1 MNALAIGGLVFV
13 LAFGGALL
21 GMYLRAV
28 LPAHHLSEDSK
39 DIVRISTAML
49 ATLAAL
55 VVGLLIA
62 SAKSS
67 FDNKS
72 SELTRS
78 ATHYVLLD
86 RTLAEYGPETRE
98 IRDLIR
104 QLIVMRLHQIWPEQS
119 AGHLN
124 PEMVHQGPG
133 VEGIQRKLLD
143 LAPQNDAQRWLK
155 STALQLS
162 SDIAEV
168 RWSAVEQMG
177 SSIPWPFLT
186 ILVFWFTVIFAS
198 FGLFAPTNGSVIVA
212 MFVSALSVAAAIYLI
227 VEMDQPYGGL
237 IKISSSPVLTALDQI
252 GRP

>member
-1 MNALAIGGLVFV
+1 MNALAVGGLVFV
-13 LAFGGALL
+13 LVFGGAML
-21 GMYLRAV
+21 GMYLRTV
-28 LPAHHLSEDSK
+28 LPGRHLSDDSK
-39 DIVRISTAML
+39 DIIRISTAML

-67 FDNKS
+67 FDGKT

-78 ATHYVLLD
+78 ATHYVMLD

-104 QLIVMRLHQIWPEQS
+104 QVIVTRLHQIWPEAS
-119 AGHLN
+119 SGNLN
-124 PEMVHQGPG
+124 PEVVYQGNG

-143 LAPQNDAQRWLK
+143 LSPQNEAQRWLK
-155 STALQLS
+155 SVALQLS
-162 SDIAEV
+162 GDIAEV
-168 RWSAVEQMG
+168 RWSALEQLDG
-177 SSIPWPFLT
+177 SIPWPFLV
-186 ILVFWFTVIFAS
+186 ILVFWFIVIFAS
-198 FGLFAPTNGSVIVA
+198 FGLFAPANGSVIIA
-212 MFVSALSVAAAIYLI
+212 MLVSALSVAAAIYLI

-237 IKISSSPVLTALDQI
+237 IKLSSKPVLTALDQI

>member
-28 LPAHHLSEDSK
+28 LPKHHLSEDSK

-67 FDNKS
+67 FDSKS

-86 RTLAEYGPETRE
+86 RSLAEYGPETRE

-104 QLIVMRLHQIWPEQS
+104 QVVVMRLHQIWPEQS
-119 AGHLN
+119 AGNLN
-124 PEMVHQGPG
+124 PEVVNRGPG

-198 FGLFAPTNGSVIVA
+198 FGLFAPTNGSVIIA

>member
-28 LPAHHLSEDSK
+28 LPQHHLSEDSK

-86 RTLAEYGPETRE
+86 RTLAEYGPETRAV
-98 IRDLIR
+98 RDLIR
-104 QLIVMRLHQIWPEQS
+104 QVVVTRLHQIWPEQS
-119 AGHLN
+119 AGNLN
-124 PEMVHQGPG
+124 PAVVNQGPG

-177 SSIPWPFLT
+177 SNIPWPFLT
-186 ILVFWFTVIFAS
+186 VLVFWFTVIFAS
-198 FGLFAPTNGSVIVA
+198 FGLFAPTNGSVIIA
-212 MFVSALSVAAAIYLI
+212 MLVSALSVAAAIYLI
-227 VEMDQPYGGL
+227 VELDQPFGGL
-237 IKISSSPVLTALDQI
+237 IKLSSSPVLTALDQL

>member
-1 MNALAIGGLVFV
+1 MNALAIGALVFV

-21 GMYLRAV
+21 GMYLRTV
-28 LPAHHLSEDSK
+28 LPDRHLSEDSK

-104 QLIVMRLHQIWPEQS
+104 QVVLTRLHQIWPEQT
-119 AGHLN
+119 AGNLN
-124 PEMVHQGPG
+124 PEVVNRGPG

-143 LAPQNDAQRWLK
+143 LVPQNDAQRWLK

-168 RWSAVEQMG
+168 RWSAVEQAG

-198 FGLFAPTNGSVIVA
+198 FGLFAPTNGSVIIA

-227 VEMDQPYGGL
+227 VEMDQPYGGI